1 MAIDGIGQASMQ
13 QLLAMSMVGNGQLT
27 SSDSTSSTSNETN
40 LAFAMV
46 MQNLLESKN
55 SEAAN
60 VLGQDGAVKNLI
72 DRVSQATS
80 EGTNLKSLAMVLNNY
95 YTAQNVGKSSLT
107 GISNSGSISSATQ
120 NSDYMN
126 KIYKAVDEA
135 SSKYG
140 VDKNLILAV
149 IKQESDFDSSVTSST
164 GAQGLM
170 QIMPSNFSYLG
181 ILNGYDINENINGG
195 TKLLKEYIDKYDG
208 NVEMGLMAYNGGPGT
223 IQKRGVSSSD
233 DLYKM
238 PKETQ
243 NYVPSVLGYYSN
255 GV

>member
-1 MAIDGIGQASMQ
+1 MSIDGLGQASMQ

-27 SSDSTSSTSNETN
+27 TDSISSTSNETN

-46 MQNLLESKN
+46 MQSLLESKN
-55 SEAAN
+55 NAAAN
-60 VLGQDGAVKNLI
+60 ILGENGEVKNLI
-72 DRVSQATS
+72 NKVSQSTL
-80 EGTNLKSLAMVLNNY
+80 EGTDLKSLAMVLNNY
-95 YTAQNVGKSSLT
+95 YSAQNVSKANVTSSSN
-107 GISNSGSISSATQ
+107 ISKATE
-120 NSDYMN
+120 NSDYMK

-135 SSKYG
+135 SAKYG
-140 VDKNLILAV
+140 VDRNLILAV
-149 IKQESDFDSSVTSST
+149 IKQESDFNSST
-164 GAQGLM
+164 TSEAGAVGLM

-181 ILNGYDINENINGG
+181 IVNGYDINENINGG

-208 NVEMGLMAYNGGPGT
+208 NIEMGLMAYNGGPGT
-223 IQKRGVSSSD
+223 IKKRGVSSSN

-243 NYVPSVLGYYSN
+243 NYVPKVLGYYNN

>member
-1 MAIDGIGQASMQ
+1 MSIDGLGQASMQ

-27 SSDSTSSTSNETN
+27 SDSTSSTSNETN

-46 MQNLLESKN
+46 MKNLLESKN
-55 SEAAN
+55 NTAAN
-60 VLGQDGAVKNLI
+60 ILGEDGEVKNLI
-72 DRVSQATS
+72 NKVSQSTLQ
-80 EGTNLKSLAMVLNNY
+80 GTDLKSLAMVLNNCY
-95 YTAQNVGKSSLT
+95 SSQNVSKTNIL
-107 GISNSGSISSATQ
+107 SGSSISKATE

-135 SSKYG
+135 SVKYG
-140 VDKNLILAV
+140 IDRNLILAV
-149 IKQESDFDSSVTSST
+149 IKQESDFDSSTTSEA
-164 GAQGLM
+164 GAVGLM

-181 ILNGYDINENINGG
+181 IVNGYDINENINGG
-195 TKLLKEYIDKYDG
+195 TRLLKEYIDKYDG
-208 NVEMGLMAYNGGPGT
+208 NTEMGLMAYNGGPGT
-223 IQKRGVSSSD
+223 IQKRGVSSSN

-243 NYVPSVLGYYSN
+243 NYVPKVLGYYNS